1 MNLPNQFDDLASEY
15 REKRY
20 YLKAAKILEQTG
32 DYQFVRAK
40 IFASK
45 LDFWAEHPLRKEF
58 ERSHGTWYSN
68 LHSNQERVLFLLFL
82 HSIILSGD
90 SLV

>member
-1 MNLPNQFDDLASEY
+1 MNLPNDLSTEY
-15 REKRY
+15 LEKRY
-20 YLKAAKILEQTG
+20 YLRAAQFLEQTG

-45 LDFWAEHPLRKEF
+45 LDFWSDSPLRKEF
-58 ERSHGTWYSN
+58 ETSHETWYSN
-68 LHSNQERVLFLLFL
+68 VHSNETRILFLLFL
-82 HSIILSGD
+82 DTIILSGD